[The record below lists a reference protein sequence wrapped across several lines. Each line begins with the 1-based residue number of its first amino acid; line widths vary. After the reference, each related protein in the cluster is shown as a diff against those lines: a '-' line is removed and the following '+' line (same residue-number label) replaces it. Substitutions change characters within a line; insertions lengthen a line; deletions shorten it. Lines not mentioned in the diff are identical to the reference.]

1 MTRRR
6 VAMETL
12 LEAVRSKTVLG
23 QLPDAVTGLAYDS
36 RTVTA
41 GDLFVAVP
49 GLKRDGRLFI
59 PEAFDRGA
67 AAVVT
72 EGEDPL
78 DRKSVV

>member
-12 LEAVRSKTVLG
+12 LEALGMKTVLG
-23 QLPDAVTGLAYDS
+23 RLPEAVTGLAYDS
-36 RTVTA
+36 RAVTK

-49 GLKRDGRLFI
+49 GLKRDGRLYI
-59 PEAFDRGA
+59 PEALDRGA

-72 EGEDPL
+72 EG
-78 DRKSVV
+78 